1 MNIRIPFTVIAL
13 LMAPMV
19 MAEDIAGFW
28 KHAEEPG
35 WIEISV
41 EDGVGKGVVVRNDVF
56 PERVGREL
64 LKDLRADGKREDHW
78 RGQVYAEK
86 LGEYKDAEISL
97 PESGQMEIKVKVG
110 FMSRTLDWNR
120 VNEVPRQ

>member
-1 MNIRIPFTVIAL
+1 MSNRSIVTLFSML
-13 LMAPMV
+13 LAPAV
-19 MAEDIAGFW
+19 LAGDIAGFW

-35 WIEISV
+35 WIEISI
-41 EDGVGKGVVVRNDVF
+41 EDGLGKGVVVRNDVY

-64 LKDLRADGKREDHW
+64 LKDLRSDEKNEGVW
-78 RGQVYAEK
+78 RGRVYAEK

-110 FMSRTLDWNR
+110 FMSRTLDWIR
-120 VNEVPRQ
+120 VDGAPD